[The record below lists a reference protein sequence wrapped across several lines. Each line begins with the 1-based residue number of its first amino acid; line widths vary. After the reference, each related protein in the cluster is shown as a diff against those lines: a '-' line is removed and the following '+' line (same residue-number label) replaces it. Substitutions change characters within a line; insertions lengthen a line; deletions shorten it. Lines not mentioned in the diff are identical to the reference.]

1 MITEQPNPNSYNIDQ
16 LSTLD
21 ILGTINNEDQRVARA
36 VREVL
41 PAIGEAVDAI
51 HARILRGGRLIYTGA
66 GTSGRLGI
74 LDAAECV
81 PTFGTPP
88 ELVVGVIA
96 GGQSAMFSAV
106 EGAEDRVDAGANDLR
121 ALALMERDTVVG
133 IAASGTTPYVLGALA
148 YATQIGALT
157 IGLTCNKPA
166 PILDAA
172 QIKIGVMVGPE
183 VITGSTRMKAG
194 SAQKLILNM
203 ISTAVMVRLGKVY
216 GNLMVDVQITN
227 DKLARRAR
235 GIVQE
240 VTGVDAETADTLLKA
255 SGGSAKV
262 AIVMHLRSV
271 DAPTARD
278 LLESAGGQMRKVIDA
293 RL

>member
-41 PAIGEAVDAI
+41 PAISEAVDAI
-51 HARILRGGRLIYTGA
+51 YARILRGGRLIYTGA
-66 GTSGRLGI
+66 GTSGRLGV

-96 GGQSAMFSAV
+96 GGQAAMFRSI
-106 EGAEDRVDAGANDLR
+106 EGAEDRVDAGADDLK
-121 ALALMERDTVVG
+121 ALHLTEWDTVVG
-133 IAASGTTPYVLGALA
+133 IAASGTTPYVLGALT
-148 YATQIGALT
+148 YATHVGALT
-157 IGLTCNKPA
+157 VGLTCNKPA

-216 GNLMVDVQITN
+216 GTLMVDVQITN
-227 DKLARRAR
+227 DKLVRRAR
-235 GIVQE
+235 GIVQ
-240 VTGVDAETADTLLKA
+240 
-255 SGGSAKV
+255 
-262 AIVMHLRSV
+262 
-271 DAPTARD
+271 
-278 LLESAGGQMRKVIDA
+278 
-293 RL
+293 